1 MLQILRTLWF
11 FLQHFRSSQRSGER
25 SGSLGG
31 GEDKAACFIFE
42 IFDNHLAGAGVTAFG
57 AKCFTER
64 THENVRA
71 DGVAEMLNGAVTC
84 FADNAGGMC
93 FVNHREQMIFFAE
106 GDESRQINN
115 ITVHAENCVADNQ
128 TSAAGGS
135 KNFRF
140 QVLHIIMLID
150 NNACF
155 RKTCAVD
162 DAGVIVFVAEDNAF
176 TVAEGGNNADVGHV
190 TCVED

>member
-1 MLQILRTLWF
+1 
-11 FLQHFRSSQRSGER
+11 
-25 SGSLGG
+25 
-31 GEDKAACFIFE
+31 
-42 IFDNHLAGAGVTAFG
+42 
-57 AKCFTER
+57 
-64 THENVRA
+64 
-71 DGVAEMLNGAVTC
+71 MLNGTVTGL
-84 FADNAGGMC
+84 ADNAGGMC

-150 NNACF
+150 NDACF

-176 TVAEGGNNADVGHV
+176 AVAEGRDNADVGHV
-190 TCVED
+190 AGVEY

>member
-11 FLQHFRSSQRSGER
+11 FLQHFRSSQCSGER

-57 AKCFTER
+57 AECFAER
-64 THENVRA
+64 THENIRA
-71 DGVAEMLNGAVTC
+71 DSVAEMFNGAMAC
-84 FADNAGGMC
+84 FADNTGGMC
-93 FVNHREQMIFFAE
+93 FVNHREQMILLAE
-106 GDESRQINN
+106 CDESRQVDD

-128 TSAAGGS
+128 SPAAGGS
-135 KNFRF
+135 KDFRF
-140 QVLHIIMLID
+140 QVLHIIVLID
-150 NNACF
+150 NDACF

-176 TVAEGGNNADVGHV
+176 AVADGGNNADVGHV
-190 TCVED
+190 TGVEY